1 MFNSISISTI
11 KQYNSWFKPRV
22 GTTRPQ
28 PKDRHFPN
36 QKTSDITN
44 TTPPQA
50 KTSFQKSSS
59 GMVST
64 SDKELLKKQNNAG
77 DNITKMNANIEV
89 PKSTGP
95 R

>member
-28 PKDRHFPN
+28 PKYRRFPDR
-36 QKTSDITN
+36 KTSDITN
-44 TTPPQA
+44 TTPPQT
-50 KTSFQKSSS
+50 KTSFQRSSS
-59 GMVST
+59 EMVST
-64 SDKELLKKQNNAG
+64 SDKEPLKKQNIGG
-77 DNITKMNANIEV
+77 DNITRMNANTEV
-89 PKSTGP
+89 PKSTVP